1 MATLSSAGIGS
12 GLDVK
17 GIVEQLV
24 AVERKPE
31 ANRILNEQTA
41 TTTKISGLAS
51 MKGALAA
58 FQNTLSGLKTTE
70 AFAVRSATSGD
81 EDILTATAKSSA
93 AAASYDIEVVSLAKA
108 QQIATTAFVGGSSAI
123 VGTGTLTLQLG
134 SGAGF
139 SVVIDADHSSLAD
152 IRDAINTS
160 TGNPGI
166 RAAIVQATDGAHLV
180 LSSANTGEANTIRV
194 TSDDAQLAR
203 LTYDPAAG
211 NTANFTVQKPA
222 ADAVIKIAGF
232 EHKSASN
239 VVTDAIEGVTLTL
252 KKESEVGET
261 TSLDIKYDVDAATAR
276 IKNFVSQYNA
286 MQATIAGLQSYDP
299 STEKGGPL
307 LGDALARNV
316 TNELRRNLSDPV
328 AGLTGDYQ
336 TLASLGIT
344 TQKDGSLVLDDNK
357 LAEALGKDFGAVA
370 RVFGSENGVAA
381 RMASAIETRLSST
394 GDFATRSAALDKR
407 SKQVAED
414 QEVLNARMERLTT
427 RYTEQFSKLDT
438 LLAQLQ
444 STSTYLTQQLASL
457 PGVSS

>member
-31 ANRILNEQTA
+31 ANRILKEQTA

-51 MKGALAA
+51 MKGALSA

-70 AFAVRSATSGD
+70 AFAVRSAVSGD

-93 AAASYDIEVVSLAKA
+93 AAASYDIEVVSLAKG
-108 QQIATTAFVGGSSAI
+108 QQIASTPFVGGPNAI

-134 SGAGF
+134 AGAGF
-139 SVVIDADHSSLAD
+139 SVVIDAEHSSLAD
-152 IRDAINTS
+152 IRDAINSS
-160 TGNPGI
+160 TDNPGV
-166 RAAIVQATDGAHLV
+166 RAAIVQATDGSHLV
-180 LSSANTGEANTIRV
+180 LSSANTGAANTIRV

-203 LTYDPAAG
+203 LTYDPAAA
-211 NTANFTVQKPA
+211 NTANFTIQKPA
-222 ADAVIKIAGF
+222 QDAVIKVAGF
-232 EHKSASN
+232 EHRSATN

-261 TSLDIKYDVDAATAR
+261 LPLDIKYDTDAATAR

-286 MQATIAGLQSYDP
+286 MQSTIAGLQSYDS

-316 TNELRRNLSDPV
+316 TAELRRNLSDPV
-328 AGLTGDYQ
+328 SGLTGDYQ

-344 TQKDGSLVLDDNK
+344 TQKDGTLTIDDNK

-381 RMASAIETRLSST
+381 RMAAAIETRLSST
-394 GDFATRSAALDKR
+394 GDFTTRSAALDKR
-407 SKQVAED
+407 SKQMAKD
-414 QEVLNARMERLTT
+414 QEVLDARMERLTA
-427 RYTEQFSKLDT
+427 RYTDQFSKLDT
-438 LLAQLQ
+438 LLSQLQ
-444 STSTYLTQQLASL
+444 STSAYLTQQLASL
-457 PGVSS
+457 PGISS